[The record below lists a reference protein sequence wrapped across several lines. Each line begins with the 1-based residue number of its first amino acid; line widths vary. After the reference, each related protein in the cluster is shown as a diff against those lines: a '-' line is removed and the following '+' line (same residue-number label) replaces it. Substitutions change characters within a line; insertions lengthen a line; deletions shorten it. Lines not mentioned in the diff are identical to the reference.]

1 MIKGSLQEKNG
12 KYYVVFRLNG
22 KQKWVSTKID
32 VKRGNKRK
40 AESVMAEIISKVNE
54 NPSCFEK
61 ILFTDYIKNW
71 LNYTKTMVDDVTYD
85 GYVRGVQNHLIPYFD
100 SMKKALQD
108 ITVRDIESYYV
119 YKSKDGRADG
129 KTGGLSVR
137 TIRLHGTILSLIFK
151 QAIKDGLIK
160 ENICAFANY
169 PKSEKNI
176 RETSFY
182 TIEQCNDLLSVTKG
196 MPLHNMIY
204 ITMLYGLR
212 RSELMGL
219 RWSAI
224 DFNNNTICIN
234 HTVVL
239 GKKIIAKDSTKNKS
253 SNRVY
258 PLFED
263 VKNIFKNLL
272 TEQNKNKALLGNS
285 YCESGYVF
293 TKADGS
299 LYYPSY
305 PTHELRKILK
315 KNDLP
320 YIRWHDLRHSCASML
335 IMKGWHMKDISEWL
349 GHSNIGTT
357 MNVYGHISIEHKR
370 ELANGLNGLLNN

>member
-40 AESVMAEIISKVNE
+40 AESVMAEIISKANE
-54 NPSCFEK
+54 NPHCFEK
-61 ILFTDYIKNW
+61 VLFTDYIKNW
-71 LNYTKTMVDDVTYD
+71 LSYTKTMVDDVTYD
-85 GYVRGVQNHLIPYFD
+85 GYDRESHNHLIPYFANK
-100 SMKKALQD
+100 KKALQD
-108 ITVRDIESYYV
+108 ITVRDIESYYL
-119 YKSKDGRADG
+119 YKSKNGRVDG
-129 KTGGLSVR
+129 KPGGLSVR
-137 TIRLHGTILSLIFK
+137 TIRIHGTILNLIFK
-151 QAIKDGLIK
+151 QAIKDGLVK
-160 ENICAFANY
+160 ENVCSHASY
-169 PKSEKNI
+169 PKAEKTVKN
-176 RETSFY
+176 TSFY
-182 TIEQCNDLLSVTKG
+182 TVEQCNDLLYVTKG

-224 DFNNNTICIN
+224 DFKNNTICIN

-258 PLFED
+258 PLFDD
-263 VKNIFKNLL
+263 VKKILQNMLIEK
-272 TEQNKNKALLGNS
+272 NKNKALFGNS
-285 YCESGYVF
+285 YCESDYVF
-293 TKADGS
+293 TKADGTP
-299 LYYPSY
+299 YYPSY
-305 PTHELRKILK
+305 PTHELERILK
-315 KNDLP
+315 KEDLP
-320 YIRWHDLRHSCASML
+320 HIRWHDLRHSCASML

-349 GHSNIGTT
+349 GHSDIGTT
-357 MNVYGHISIEHKR
+357 MNVYGHISMEHKR
-370 ELANGLNGLLNN
+370 DLANGLNGILRK